1 MSDEDTERKRPGGSR
16 RSRGRSRR
24 DDRSTRT
31 RHTRSRSRSLRRPR
45 NSLTRPS
52 RSRSRRDDRA
62 SRTRPSR
69 SRRRSSSVDS
79 TESLRQ
85 REQELIRKREQLK
98 ILESEVRCKRSRIN
112 DEREVRSLP
121 ALRASRGQA
130 RSKNTPRNHRHIRDR
145 CLRTPAKE
153 RSPDFDGNKNEKHK
167 ATSSLLDEFVKLLK
181 SKTGHSESFSG
192 SSLNN
197 VIPEF
202 DPMSKEQTVNVWL
215 DKVEECSEIYNWND
229 KQTIHYALPKLTGL
243 AKTWYQGLPSIKHTW
258 TEWKDLL
265 RESFP
270 ATENYAELLTDM
282 LNRRVRP
289 GESFEMY
296 YFAKINL
303 LNRCKIFGKQAV
315 DCLLYA
321 IDDRGVRVG
330 AQAAKFDKPE
340 DVLEFFKTI
349 KSNNRNQLDN
359 ANNMNRDRR
368 PGNTNSSL
376 SKPSDVNGSAT
387 KSNSQKGT
395 IKCFNCQGVGHPSF
409 KCPKPLL
416 KCTTCNFIGH
426 DSLHCTKTKENPPKE
441 KSVLRVSVS
450 ENTSDKYKILIN
462 VNGIPILCQVDLG
475 SEATLIQ
482 KNAALQLGITWKE
495 VTGPYL
501 TGLGNV
507 PYLPLG
513 FTFADIE
520 VQGIIE
526 RNVEV
531 FIVDDHLMKCNILLG
546 HSYTERPTL
555 TIIKTPKELKFERT
569 EHVDDIKVELNTAC
583 DVSIDVGEMIS
594 VPVKSNISC
603 HGNFYVNGS
612 IRGPVGQEYYLMPGE
627 YQVKGVNCNLFIQN
641 VSSTPLHFKENTLI
655 TRAKFVG
662 SSKRV
667 LHISNDLL
675 PQESVRPKCGEQLTD
690 SQKRQCE
697 ELLSEFKD
705 CFSTGMHDLGFTNVT
720 EMEIHLKDTTPV
732 VYRPYRLAHSE
743 RKLVQDMVSD
753 MLDHG
758 IVRESESPYASPIV
772 LVKKKSGEKRLCV
785 DYRALNSRTKRDHYP
800 LPHIEDLL
808 DQLSGQSLFTS
819 LDLASGYHQI
829 PIAENSREKTAFV
842 TPDGLYEYNRVPFG
856 LANAPAVFQR
866 AIHKVLSKSKVSY
879 VVIYM
884 DDILIPSK
892 SFEEG
897 LERLKE
903 VLGLLKEA
911 GFTLK
916 MEKCHFFQE
925 KIDFLGFEIDQDGIR
940 PGLSKTEAV
949 AKFPTPT
956 NQHEIRRFLGLA
968 SFFRRFVKGF
978 AVLARPL
985 TNLLRKDTP
994 W

>member
-16 RSRGRSRR
+16 RSRGRSRC

-45 NSLTRPS
+45 NSLTRLS

-79 TESLRQ
+79 TDSLRQ
-85 REQELIRKREQLK
+85 RERELRRKREQLK
-98 ILESEVRCKRSRIN
+98 VLESEVRCKRSRIN

-121 ALRASRGQA
+121 ALRAARSQA

-167 ATSSLLDEFVKLLK
+167 STSSFFDEFVKLLK

-215 DKVEECSEIYNWND
+215 DKVEECSEIYKWND

-289 GESFEMY
+289 GESFKMY

-359 ANNMNRDRR
+359 ANNTNRDRR

-376 SKPSDVNGSAT
+376 SKPSDVNGSST

-426 DSLHCTKTKENPPKE
+426 DSLHCT
-441 KSVLRVSVS
+441 
-450 ENTSDKYKILIN
+450 
-462 VNGIPILCQVDLG
+462 
-475 SEATLIQ
+475 
-482 KNAALQLGITWKE
+482 
-495 VTGPYL
+495 L
-501 TGLGNV
+501 TRL
-507 PYLPLG
+507 
-513 FTFADIE
+513 D
-520 VQGIIE
+520 
-526 RNVEV
+526 
-531 FIVDDHLMKCNILLG
+531 
-546 HSYTERPTL
+546 
-555 TIIKTPKELKFERT
+555 
-569 EHVDDIKVELNTAC
+569 
-583 DVSIDVGEMIS
+583 
-594 VPVKSNISC
+594 
-603 HGNFYVNGS
+603 
-612 IRGPVGQEYYLMPGE
+612 
-627 YQVKGVNCNLFIQN
+627 
-641 VSSTPLHFKENTLI
+641 ST
-655 TRAKFVG
+655 
-662 SSKRV
+662 
-667 LHISNDLL
+667 
-675 PQESVRPKCGEQLTD
+675 
-690 SQKRQCE
+690 
-697 ELLSEFKD
+697 
-705 CFSTGMHDLGFTNVT
+705 
-720 EMEIHLKDTTPV
+720 
-732 VYRPYRLAHSE
+732 
-743 RKLVQDMVSD
+743 
-753 MLDHG
+753 
-758 IVRESESPYASPIV
+758 
-772 LVKKKSGEKRLCV
+772 
-785 DYRALNSRTKRDHYP
+785 
-800 LPHIEDLL
+800 
-808 DQLSGQSLFTS
+808 
-819 LDLASGYHQI
+819 
-829 PIAENSREKTAFV
+829 
-842 TPDGLYEYNRVPFG
+842 
-856 LANAPAVFQR
+856 
-866 AIHKVLSKSKVSY
+866 
-879 VVIYM
+879 
-884 DDILIPSK
+884 
-892 SFEEG
+892 
-897 LERLKE
+897 
-903 VLGLLKEA
+903 
-911 GFTLK
+911 
-916 MEKCHFFQE
+916 
-925 KIDFLGFEIDQDGIR
+925 
-940 PGLSKTEAV
+940 
-949 AKFPTPT
+949 
-956 NQHEIRRFLGLA
+956 
-968 SFFRRFVKGF
+968 
-978 AVLARPL
+978 
-985 TNLLRKDTP
+985 
-994 W
+994 